1 MARPYF
7 MTFIHLFHKAQFHL
21 HSFVYI
27 ILRNGN
33 LFHFSLFFFFR
44 SPSPPFPLFF
54 FLLCFLSSSSTYSSL
69 PLFPFS
75 FPPFTFC
82 FFCFLFPLFPFFLF
96 PSISFTITN
105 SFPSPSSFLLVS
117 SSSNFLSPLFLLCIF
132 SFHAFPPYPSLFS
145 FPHYSAIFGVLFPVS
160 CLFSS
165 FFSLYFSFIFPPFF
179 PFTVSS
185 FSHFYLFSPLP
196 PPPPLTFPVQLFP
209 CHNFLL
215 CH

>member
-27 ILRNGN
+27 ILRNRN

-54 FLLCFLSSSSTYSSL
+54 FLLCFLSSSSSTYSSL

-132 SFHAFPPYPSLFS
+132 SFHAFPPYPSPRPPFTGKPIPPQNPFQSKFHLNTTL
-145 FPHYSAIFGVLFPVS
+145 IL
-160 CLFSS
+160 S
-165 FFSLYFSFIFPPFF
+165 FFHRKRTFTTATL
-179 PFTVSS
+179 FTVKNIYIPYTHLSVKRILLTES
-185 FSHFYLFSPLP
+185 ISP
-196 PPPPLTFPVQLFP
+196 
-209 CHNFLL
+209 
-215 CH
+215 